1 MKHTTDRT
9 DVIFIPLIWEASR
22 ILSRREDLSVSDSHQ
37 WTARQKDKKGRIW
50 KSFNSISSETLTA
63 LREMRL
69 GMEWNKFA
77 FQSTIAAPPTMFSR
91 FILVP
96 NMHKSINMTP
106 ARESW
111 TGRKV
116 RGERR
121 FPIYRQ
127 TTTFLWFYRIGLT
140 SQNIIRLKLPSV
152 LTCCGFT
159 PSGLI
164 LGLCDGLVS
173 DSRGLSMDTPFL
185 LPVVF
190 SPSAARNTREKCF
203 FSPTRC
209 NRKHLP
215 WCEMCPYRIH
225 AEVERGVE
233 EFYPLWT
240 KLSSYNRNKAGM
252 NSLMISESRRF

>member
-1 MKHTTDRT
+1 
-9 DVIFIPLIWEASR
+9 
-22 ILSRREDLSVSDSHQ
+22 
-37 WTARQKDKKGRIW
+37 
-50 KSFNSISSETLTA
+50 
-63 LREMRL
+63 
-69 GMEWNKFA
+69 
-77 FQSTIAAPPTMFSR
+77 
-91 FILVP
+91 
-96 NMHKSINMTP
+96 MTP
-106 ARESW
+106 VWESW

-121 FPIYRQ
+121 FPTYRQ
-127 TTTFLWFYRIGLT
+127 TTTFLWFYHVRLT
-140 SQNIIRLKLPSV
+140 SQNIIRWLKLPSV
-152 LTCCGFT
+152 QTCCSLT

-173 DSRGLSMDTPFL
+173 DSEGYLWTHLLFFL
-185 LPVVF
+185 LC
-190 SPSAARNTREKCF
+190 SLHLWLGIRERERKKNA

-215 WCEMCPYRIH
+215 WCEMCPCRIH

-233 EFYPLWT
+233 EFHPLWT

>member
-1 MKHTTDRT
+1 MKRMTGRT

-37 WTARQKDKKGRIW
+37 CTARQKDKKGRIW
-50 KSFNSISSETLTA
+50 KSFSSISSETLTA

-77 FQSTIAAPPTMFSR
+77 FQSTIAAPPTMFSL

-111 TGRKV
+111 TGKKA

-127 TTTFLWFYRIGLT
+127 TTTFLWFYRIRLT
-140 SQNIIRLKLPSV
+140 SQNIIRWLKLPSV
-152 LTCCGFT
+152 LTCCCLT

-164 LGLCDGLVS
+164 LGRCDGLVS
-173 DSRGLSMDTPFL
+173 DSEGYLWTHLFFFL
-185 LPVVF
+185 LC
-190 SPSAARNTREKCF
+190 SLHLRLEIREKNAF
-203 FSPTRC
+203 FSHTVQQETSVLVWNVSVQDTCRGGERSGGILPTV
-209 NRKHLP
+209 NK
-215 WCEMCPYRIH
+215 
-225 AEVERGVE
+225 
-233 EFYPLWT
+233 T
-240 KLSSYNRNKAGM
+240 KL
-252 NSLMISESRRF
+252 LQ